1 MGIAILIIIIGD
13 IWLYVKG
20 VRPENSMW
28 REETIKWMM

>member
-1 MGIAILIIIIGD
+1 MVIVCILIAVGD
-13 IWLYVKG
+13 IWLYIKG